1 LTETS
6 ARTTRWIESPESV
19 TAELSVVRGLNE
31 MRLAVLGILVTIG
44 LTIGFGVDGPW
55 WSQLGAGGGSF
66 VFSALLIKL
75 PRSRHLMMSFMH
87 WLTRA

>member
-1 LTETS
+1 
-6 ARTTRWIESPESV
+6 V
-19 TAELSVVRGLNE
+19 TATSTVTAKLSVDRGLNE

-44 LTIGFGVDGPW
+44 LTVGFGVDGPW
-55 WSQLGAGGGSF
+55 WSQLAAGGGSF